1 MKTKPNT
8 EQFEYKDPDDF
19 LNGGTTA
26 DVVTSSTAS
35 KLSQSSNDE
44 LSKKPRR
51 IHREQK
57 IFRLPLTLIDELK
70 RESYE
75 RSMKAGCRITETEIV
90 EQALK
95 TYLKL

>member
-19 LNGGTTA
+19 LNQGNA
-26 DVVTSSTAS
+26 DVVTSSTTS

-95 TYLKL
+95 IYLKL